1 MNIVISRIV
10 NKIAFICPGGDS
22 LRVALQRMRGVK
34 VGQNVF
40 IAQQV
45 YFDELHPEAI
55 EIGDNATIGLRTSIF
70 SHFYWGPRRK
80 GEFAAV
86 VIGRDVYVGPHCLIL
101 PGVKIGE
108 GAVIKGG
115 TVVSRNVPP
124 KVFFGVPSPEVL
136 GQVTVPLT
144 SEHGYREFIAGLKP
158 TRRQARK

>member
-1 MNIVISRIV
+1 MNIVLSRFI
-10 NKIAFICPGGDS
+10 NKLAFVCPGGDS

-34 VGQNVF
+34 VGDNVF

-55 EIGDNATIGLRTSIF
+55 EIGDNVTIGLRTSIF

-80 GEFAAV
+80 DEYAAV
-86 VIGRDVYVGPHCLIL
+86 MIGSDVYVGPHCLIL

-124 KVFFGVPSPEVL
+124 RAFYGMPSPEVL

-144 SEHGYREFIAGLKP
+144 PDHGYQEFIAGLKP
-158 TRRQARK
+158 SRRHTR

>member
-1 MNIVISRIV
+1 MNIVLSRFI
-10 NKIAFICPGGDS
+10 NKLAFVCPGGDS

-34 VGQNVF
+34 VGDNVF
-40 IAQQV
+40 IAQHV

-55 EIGDNATIGLRTSIF
+55 EIGDNVTIGLRTSIF

-80 GEFAAV
+80 DEYAAV
-86 VIGRDVYVGPHCLIL
+86 MIGSDVYVGPHCLIL

-124 KVFFGVPSPEVL
+124 RVFYGMPNPEVL

-144 SEHGYREFIAGLKP
+144 SEHGYQKFIAGLKP
-158 TRRQARK
+158 SRQHTR